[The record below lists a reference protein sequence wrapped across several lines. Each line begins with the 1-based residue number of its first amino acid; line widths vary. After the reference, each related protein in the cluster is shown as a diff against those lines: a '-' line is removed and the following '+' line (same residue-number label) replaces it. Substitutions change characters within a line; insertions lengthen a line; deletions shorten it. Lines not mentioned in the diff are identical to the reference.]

1 MSEHTNIKGRS
12 LIQPPSGF
20 IPSGMVPEEARW
32 LIRML
37 ELYFKG
43 REIILKQISCSR
55 LRRVADQESIELFF
69 EDVGD
74 EFMLDCSGS
83 FVVSMNVFRKTGAR
97 VNADLYSRE
106 GRIDSL
112 YIYMPDKSELDL
124 STPLDDVGYEV
135 MQYARDA
142 KADVLDAFRSSG
154 ARGAEGL
161 KACLRDVA
169 DGAKA
174 EVKVRLHGIAC
185 MLDGAL
191 EPGLGPLSRA
201 IRVPLGGN
209 GWQVL

>member
-69 EDVGD
+69 EDVG
-74 EFMLDCSGS
+74 
-83 FVVSMNVFRKTGAR
+83 
-97 VNADLYSRE
+97 
-106 GRIDSL
+106 
-112 YIYMPDKSELDL
+112 
-124 STPLDDVGYEV
+124 
-135 MQYARDA
+135 
-142 KADVLDAFRSSG
+142 

-201 IRVPLGGN
+201 IRVPLGG
-209 GWQVL
+209 